1 MKTLAAIKNELFKD
15 YLKIVSTDNLEAT
28 LDNPSVPMPFVCVA
42 KVENQN
48 ADVLVNEINKFFN
61 HKKLNNKDF
70 ICVDSDDIN
79 QLNFLF
85 NLISLSGG
93 GATLTTASAIETI
106 SKVDNVVAP
115 IVIEKSIPK
124 EVVVDKVEEKVETP
138 VVEKQKSEADAM
150 ADAIIQSAIVHATE
164 EVVEEE
170 KSTATESE
178 TLIESLGIPKNSLIH
193 FIKSEV
199 ITASIIDEKTVVYE
213 GEQLPIVDATKRAFK
228 KAGVT
233 GMALGLSNWNYE
245 GTSLKALKE
254 KK

>member
-70 ICVDSDDIN
+70 ICVDSDDMA

-93 GATLTTASAIETI
+93 GATLTPASAIETI
-106 SKVDNVVAP
+106 SKVDTVVTP
-115 IVIEKSIPK
+115 IVIEKSLPK
-124 EVVVDKVEEKVETP
+124 EVEAKVEEKVETP

-178 TLIESLGIPKNSLIH
+178 TIIESLGIPKNSLIH

-199 ITASIIDEKTVVYE
+199 ITASIVDEKTVVYE

-254 KK
+254 KKS